1 MPKIFAIRHA
11 LAEQQS
17 NLKQQVKGSGSPEA
31 TSSRAPSS
39 DEEAAGKSTAA
50 SPGQQQQGQPA
61 VEQLHLQPEAGG
73 VPPGLDI
80 SPLRVTVTSQPATQ
94 HTEQNAP
101 LQLVHNRHRHSS
113 SGTVIPIPVI
123 LLVILFSYNSTSLS
137 LATQNFDVTKKEAF
151 VM

>member
-50 SPGQQQQGQPA
+50 SPGQQQQQGQPA

-113 SGTVIPIPVI
+113 SGTVLPFP
-123 LLVILFSYNSTSLS
+123 LLVILLRPFK
-137 LATQNFDVTKKEAF
+137 LAFF
-151 VM
+151 I